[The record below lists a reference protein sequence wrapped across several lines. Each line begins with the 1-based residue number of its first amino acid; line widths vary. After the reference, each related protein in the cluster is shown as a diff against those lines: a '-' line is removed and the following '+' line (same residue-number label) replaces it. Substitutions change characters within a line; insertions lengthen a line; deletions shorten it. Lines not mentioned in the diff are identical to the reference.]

1 MEALFGIIALI
12 GVGCIVMGLR
22 PGPWEID
29 YLEIEVAPPRP
40 RRQRTKRI
48 QAAAQE
54 LTDLYAS
61 RTDRI
66 SLSELGQDAAGLAPK
81 GSQSPE
87 AGTV

>member
-1 MEALFGIIALI
+1 MLGFLVVFGSI

-29 YLEIEVAPPRP
+29 HLEIEVAPPRP

-54 LTDLYAS
+54 LTDFYAS

-66 SLSELGQDAAGLAPK
+66 SLSELGEDATGLVSPAP
-81 GSQSPE
+81 QSRE
-87 AGTV
+87 AGAV